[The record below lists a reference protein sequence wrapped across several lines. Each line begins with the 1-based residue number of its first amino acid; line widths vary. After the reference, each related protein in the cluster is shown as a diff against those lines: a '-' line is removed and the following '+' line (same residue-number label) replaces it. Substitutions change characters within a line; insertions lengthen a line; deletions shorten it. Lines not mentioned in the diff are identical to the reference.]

1 MLLPSVR
8 CSFCIDDVRYTFDV
22 IRLRTLIGLLTYLLA
37 LVSLLLDD
45 GVEMTDADSDV
56 ETTSSE
62 CGPLDQAWDT
72 YQVTYRRERKSA
84 ENYNKRLN
92 KITFLKL
99 QSASC

>member
-1 MLLPSVR
+1 MGKLYL
-8 CSFCIDDVRYTFDV
+8 FTF
-22 IRLRTLIGLLTYLLA
+22 LLTYLLA

-92 KITFLKL
+92 KITFFKL